1 MTPYLDVLG
10 VDDNEQLALRIQQG
24 DRAAETRFVHLYC
37 DCVFAMAL
45 GRTRDRDAARE
56 LVDDVLMAVILALRS
71 GAVRDRGHLGGFV
84 HGTALNKIHGY
95 FRKQRQ
101 WRRALRLQ
109 PASLATEPLDDAETQ
124 DRWRMAREAMAFLHD
139 SDREILR
146 LNLVEGLKPGE
157 IAARLKLS
165 PALVRQRKCRALRA
179 IVAYAGDRSANS
191 YQARGMLRR

>member
-10 VDDNEQLALRIQQG
+10 VDDNEQLALHIQQG

-84 HGTALNKIHGY
+84 HGTALNKIRGY

-109 PASLATEPLDDAETQ
+109 PASLATEPLDDAESQ

-179 IVAYAGDRSANS
+179 IIAYASDRSANS